1 MSSPMC
7 YTLSVLFCV
16 LPPTNLRASDF
27 LVSHGDRQLAL
38 PFPSNWPHLG
48 PCTFNA
54 RCVQVRWTRWSTRS
68 NYYRQ
73 TPQYAHVR
81 YPDVKETTLA
91 TKYLGPK
98 GHVEVVETLPT
109 PERIPE
115 EVGNLPLDT
124 HVSVTPDAEPSS
136 TPEPNPRL
144 RLYRMRNLHLFVAP
158 NEFAVLWLRLIFK
171 GQGKCGVN
179 DIASVALHY
188 NSFCCT

>member
-1 MSSPMC
+1 MC

-16 LPPTNLRASDF
+16 LPPTKLRASDF

-68 NYYRQ
+68 NYFRQ

-81 YPDVKETTLA
+81 YPDGKETTLA

-136 TPEPNPRL
+136 TPEPEP
-144 RLYRMRNLHLFVAP
+144 AP
-158 NEFAVLWLRLIFK
+158 TPVQNAEPAPVRRS
-171 GQGKCGVN
+171 QRVRR
-179 DIASVALHY
+179 SVATLDLERTGRMW
-188 NSFCCT
+188 CK